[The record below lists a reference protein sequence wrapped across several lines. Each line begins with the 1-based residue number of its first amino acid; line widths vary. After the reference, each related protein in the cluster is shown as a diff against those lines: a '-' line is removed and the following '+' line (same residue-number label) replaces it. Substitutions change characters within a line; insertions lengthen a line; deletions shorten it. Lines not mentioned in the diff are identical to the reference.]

1 VLHKTIPLFCVPAHT
16 VTFLLPAALQTL
28 FAALPGIVRGAAC
41 HGCPAQSQSAVCFFL
56 SLRSAFTGG
65 AGCKD
70 ACAALFICGTQVR
83 HGMEQHP
90 CMRYLMASVPALPL
104 FFAVNTHVLYD

>member
-28 FAALPGIVRGAAC
+28 FAALPGIVRGLPAMAALRS
-41 HGCPAQSQSAVCFFL
+41 PKARSDFFI
-56 SLRSAFTGG
+56 SIRSAFTGG

-83 HGMEQHP
+83 HGIGQHP
-90 CMRYLMASVPALPL
+90 CVRYLMVSVPALPL